1 MISELQYDEFK
12 HVGTD
17 YGSVDEVADYDRRM
31 QKMRDIPRESAL
43 ILDALQ
49 LSPDSTILEI
59 GTGTG
64 EFAIAASNRCSK
76 VYAVDVSPVMLQ
88 YAKRKADD
96 RGAAN
101 IDFIHAGFLSYEHKA
116 APVDAVVS
124 QLALH
129 HLPDFW
135 KMVALRRI
143 HGMLVNGGRLYLKD
157 VVFSVNAIENPANH
171 FGPFIRGIENST
183 GADVAETIRSHIRD
197 EFSTLDWIMEGMLQR
212 SGFTIVDA
220 RYEHGFF
227 AAYLCTKT

>member
-31 QKMRDIPRESAL
+31 QKMRDIPKESAL
-43 ILDALQ
+43 ILDAFDLA
-49 LSPDSTILEI
+49 PNSTILEI

-64 EFAIAASNRCSK
+64 EFAIAASSRCSK

-116 APVDAVVS
+116 TPVDAVVT

-143 HGMLVNGGRLYLKD
+143 GGILACGGKLYLRD
-157 VVFSVNAIENPANH
+157 AVFPSVTVENPATH
-171 FGPFIRGIENST
+171 FDPFIRNIENNA
-183 GADVAETIRSHIRD
+183 GAGVAEEIRVHIRD

-212 SGFTIVDA
+212 SGFTILDA
-220 RYEHGFF
+220 KYDHGFF
-227 AAYLCTKT
+227 ASYLCKKT